1 MTAEEDA
8 QLDTQDESVQ
18 DGSVQDE
25 AVQDGSDDVTS
36 VDVASDDVTEHSSDD
51 QNNSDDLGKAS
62 EVLTYVARNIAKEP
76 DAVRVYGTR
85 EGNTV
90 NLKVSA
96 AKSDMGRLIGRG
108 GRVANAIR
116 VLVRA
121 AGSLDHL
128 NTNVE
133 FVDN

>member
-1 MTAEEDA
+1 MTDEEDA
-8 QLDTQDESVQ
+8 QLGTQDEVGQ
-18 DGSVQDE
+18 DGP
-25 AVQDGSDDVTS
+25 DDT
-36 VDVASDDVTEHSSDD
+36 AE
-51 QNNSDDLGKAS
+51 NGSDDLGKAL
-62 EVLTYVARNIAKEP
+62 EVLAYVARNIAKDP

-85 EGNTV
+85 EGNIV

>member
-1 MTAEEDA
+1 MTEEGD
-8 QLDTQDESVQ
+8 QLEMQDEVVQDES
-18 DGSVQDE
+18 
-25 AVQDGSDDVTS
+25 DDAS
-36 VDVASDDVTEHSSDD
+36 GDVVEY
-51 QNNSDDLGKAS
+51 NSDDLGKAS
-62 EVLTYVARNIAKEP
+62 EVLIYVARNIAREP
-76 DAVRVYGTR
+76 DAVKVSGTR
-85 EGNTV
+85 EGNKV
-90 NLKVSA
+90 YLKVYA

-128 NTNVE
+128 DTNVE